1 LQDEHL
7 PKAWGRYCTLLK
19 ARPGHGVLKNELID
33 IFHNGLTDESRSYLD
48 SCAGCVFRERTPNEA
63 EELMGKIAKNHDDW
77 SVPELPPPPTPKK
90 RGMLV
95 LNPEDMQEAKK
106 SIKEKGIKA
115 EDVKNLPPIEEL
127 CEPTTHPPMVEVH
140 SLLDFNASD
149 VPYGKPPDQC
159 LDEFDNFIMK
169 QNHFNTR
176 VQNQL
181 HDISLVIK
189 TLLDVF
195 GRTVND
201 VRGLVKHFHMVQTQ
215 LEQISKV

>member
-1 LQDEHL
+1 
-7 PKAWGRYCTLLK
+7 
-19 ARPGHGVLKNELID
+19 
-33 IFHNGLTDESRSYLD
+33 
-48 SCAGCVFRERTPNEA
+48 
-63 EELMGKIAKNHDDW
+63 MGKIAKNHDDW
-77 SVPELPPPPTPKK
+77 SIPEPPPPPTPKK

-95 LNPEDMQEAKK
+95 LNPEDMQEAKR
-106 SIKEKGIKA
+106 SIKEKGIRS

-181 HDISLVIK
+181 HDNSLVIK
-189 TLLDVF
+189 NLLDVL
-195 GRTVND
+195 GKTVND

-215 LEQISKV
+215 LAQITKVQIDLLANMSNPTKK